1 MKRVLWHRR
10 AEEELLSIPSIDD
23 ATAVDAAVQYF
34 ARTGVGFVRRV
45 DNDDAR
51 PELRLYVPNASH
63 YLVIHV
69 DDDAVYV
76 WRVARRAPLRSMP

>member
-1 MKRVLWHRR
+1 MKRVRWHRR

-34 ARTGVGFVRRV
+34 ARTGIGFVRRL
-45 DNDDAR
+45 DRDEAHH
-51 PELRLYVPNASH
+51 ELWLYVPNASY

-69 DDDAVYV
+69 DDEAVYV
-76 WRVARRAPLRSMP
+76 WRVVRRAPLRP